1 MQKDYYLYMPKKK
14 INNSLILDS
23 LSENIQN
30 CTKKEM
36 TFDEE
41 FSPVNFNYIE
51 IKYFKII
58 KNNQNIK
65 I

>member
-1 MQKDYYLYMPKKK
+1 MQKDYYLYMPTMK